1 MSTDQSR
8 ERQYSQE
15 TDRIADQPTVEQPK
29 VPALNT
35 TFHVKRRRQAHKLVR
50 TKRFS
55 QRNHHLSQPASLLAH
70 YMLIIL
76 AIIALLLS
84 SGAGAAY
91 AYYQSQLQI
100 LNGIADHSLTQTT
113 RIYDRHGTLLY
124 EAYDQQKGRR
134 TYVSYNDISPQLVNA
149 TIAVED
155 RTFWTN
161 AGVDF
166 YGIARAAVSDAQ
178 SDQVIEG
185 GSTIT
190 QQLIKNQFFTGQ
202 PRTLQVKTEEALLAM
217 GLTQQYPKW
226 KIMEMYLNT
235 VFYGDQNYGVEA
247 AAENFFGIK
256 PRCSHGHCT
265 PAVSQLTLG
274 EAALLAGMPQS
285 PTYYNPIYNKPAAL
299 NRQATVLQDM
309 LDLHMITNSQMHA
322 AEQEMAHF
330 VFKPYTATHQIQ
342 APHFVWYVIDQLEQ
356 EIGAPALF
364 DGGLSIYTTLDLK
377 LEKQV
382 EQIVYNHLYK
392 AQQDNYMGYY
402 GPLNITNN
410 VNNAAAVVM
419 NPTNGEI
426 LAMDGSADYYDNSP
440 KVQGQYNAAVSSLR
454 QPGSSFKPIVYATT
468 FEMGWYPAMILPD
481 HRTIY
486 PGNAYPPYYTPHNY
500 DGTYHTGYPMT
511 IRAAIANSFN
521 IPAVDALMFAGTNNV
536 ANMAERLGLSEIAN
550 IPQNQL
556 GPSMALGSLGV
567 SLLHLTDAYATF
579 ANQGVHESPASILSI
594 KDNEGNT
601 IYRYDEANPPG
612 TQVLRQDVA
621 FLISSILSDKT
632 ARYHEFGPGNP
643 LELDRPAAAKTG
655 TTDSFRDNWTMGY
668 TPYLTVGVWAGNND
682 NSEMYNVI
690 GITGA
695 GPIWHDIMEYASNYY
710 HYPPTNFVPPDD
722 VHPGTVSAL
731 TGLLPLPGEPTI
743 KDWFID
749 GTLPTIYGNSYY
761 RPGCIGLDC
770 VIPSL
775 TGDTIT
781 PIPVTPMPYYTNGG
795 SSSHGKSKCRSR
807 HTCRSNSSP
816 SNSH

>member
-1 MSTDQSR
+1 MSTGKSR
-8 ERQYSQE
+8 EGQYPQK
-15 TDRIADQPTVEQPK
+15 TDTSADQHTGQQKIVPT
-29 VPALNT
+29 LNT
-35 TFHVKRRRQAHKLVR
+35 TFHVKHKRRSQKRARVN
-50 TKRFS
+50 RFS
-55 QRNHHLSQPASLLAH
+55 MRKRRPSQFASLMAH
-70 YMLIIL
+70 YFLVIFAIMIL
-76 AIIALLLS
+76 LFS

-100 LNGIADHSLTQTT
+100 LKGIADRSLTQTT

-134 TYVSYNDISPQLVNA
+134 TYVSYNQIAPQLVNA
-149 TIAVED
+149 TIAAED
-155 RTFWTN
+155 HTFWTN

-166 YGIARAAVSDAQ
+166 YGIARAAVSNIQ
-178 SDQVIEG
+178 NNQVIEG

-190 QQLIKNQFFTGQ
+190 QQLIKNQFFLGQ
-202 PRTLQVKTEEALLAM
+202 QRTLPIKGEEALLAM

-256 PRCSHGHCT
+256 PRCSHGHCI

-285 PTYYNPIYNKPAAL
+285 PTYYNPIYNKDAAL

-309 LDLHMITNSQMHA
+309 LNLHMITNQQMHA
-322 AEQEMAHF
+322 AQQEMARF
-330 VFKPYTATHQIQ
+330 VFKPYTATHKIQ

-356 EIGAPALF
+356 IIGAPALF

-410 VNNAAAVVM
+410 VHNAAAVVM
-419 NPTNGEI
+419 NPANGEI
-426 LAMDGSADYYDNSP
+426 LAMDGSANYYDNSP
-440 KVQGQYNAAVSSLR
+440 QVQGQYNAAVSSLR

-481 HRTIY
+481 HRTVY
-486 PGNAYPPYYTPHNY
+486 PGNAYPPYYTPRNY

-511 IRAAIANSFN
+511 IRTAIANSFN

-536 ANMAERLGLSEIAN
+536 ANMAQRLGLSEIADV
-550 IPQNQL
+550 PENQL

-567 SLLHLTDAYATF
+567 SLLHLTGAYATF
-579 ANQGVHESPASILSI
+579 ANQGVHVPPVSILSI
-594 KDNEGNT
+594 KDNEGSP
-601 IYRYDEANPPG
+601 IYRYDETDPPG
-612 TQVLRQDVA
+612 IQVIRQDVA
-621 FLISSILSDKT
+621 FLTSSILSDKS

-655 TTDSFRDNWTMGY
+655 TTDSFRDNWTLGY
-668 TPYLTVGVWAGNND
+668 TPYLTTGVWAGNND

-722 VHPGTVSAL
+722 VHLGTASAL
-731 TGLLPLPGEPTI
+731 TGLLPLPGEPTVR
-743 KDWFID
+743 DWFIN
-749 GTLPTIYGNSYY
+749 GTMPTIYGNSYY
-761 RPGCIGLDC
+761 RLGCPAFYCIT
-770 VIPSL
+770 PSP

-781 PIPVTPMPYYTNGG
+781 PIPITPTPYYIKGG
-795 SSSHGKSKCRSR
+795 SRSHGKSRCNSKHNCR
-807 HTCRSNSSP
+807 NDASSF
-816 SNSH
+816 NTH